1 MNKKHLWQLSQASM
15 GIVQWIGIAVVI
27 APLIISRT
35 GSGIVVGQ
43 VMMILGLCG
52 LVAPV
57 LGALADRYDLHR
69 QFHLFALISHC
80 AALLLLLLA
89 SDTLWHYWGIAALIG
104 VGSNLLLILNPTYA
118 LRLNPC
124 VTSQTH
130 SLKRLFQLQMFGVMV
145 AGTLI
150 GVLDYVGFGSS
161 TQLIALLALDLVLLL
176 VIISAPPKKIVLNS
190 SDNDRQTAH
199 TNSRS
204 KSLWFGFVLCVLL
217 SMFVGSN
224 MVEMGPVII
233 EQGFGVSM
241 SSSSFGM
248 AMAAAVTLIALH
260 PAGRWMEKHGSHALW
275 FVTIL
280 INLMVGAGIWLM
292 YGHTVTALLPLSLV
306 LISIVNGAWNDISI
320 AALADE
326 LSPYSPATS
335 QGFMAAAVSMGF
347 SFGTFIVGYF
357 IDKQSLTSVM
367 NFLALSGIAITLLAS
382 GILIVRKRARLA
394 IRAPKTA
401 HQG

>member
-1 MNKKHLWQLSQASM
+1 MKKKHLWQLSQASM

-52 LVAPV
+52 LIAPV
-57 LGALADRYDLHR
+57 LGAVADRYALHR
-69 QFHLFALISHC
+69 PFHLTALISHT
-80 AALLLLLLA
+80 AALLLLIFV
-89 SDTLWHYWGIAALIG
+89 SDTLWHYWFIAALIG
-104 VGSNLLLILNPTYA
+104 IGSNLLLILNPTYA

-124 VTSQTH
+124 NIKQSR

-150 GVLDYVGFGSS
+150 GVLDYTGFGSS
-161 TQLIALLALDLVLLL
+161 TQLIALLVLDLVLLL
-176 VIISAPPKKIVLNS
+176 VIIAAPPKKIVLNS
-190 SDNDRQTAH
+190 SDNDRQTVH

-204 KSLWFGFVLCVLL
+204 KFLWFGFVLCVLL

-248 AMAAAVTLIALH
+248 AMAAAVTLIALQ

-280 INLMVGAGIWLM
+280 VNLMVGVGIWLM
-292 YGHTVTALLPLSLV
+292 YGATLTVLLPLSLV

-357 IDKQSLTSVM
+357 IDKQSISSVM

-394 IRAPKTA
+394 IRAPKTV
-401 HQG
+401 HQR